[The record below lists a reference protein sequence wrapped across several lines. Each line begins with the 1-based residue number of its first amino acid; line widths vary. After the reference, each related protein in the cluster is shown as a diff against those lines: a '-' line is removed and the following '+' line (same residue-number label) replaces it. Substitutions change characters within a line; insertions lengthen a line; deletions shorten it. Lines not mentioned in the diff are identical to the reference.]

1 MGSSFGIFTNHIDL
15 LEVAEILHM
24 GVVRAEIRA
33 LTAVLGPLIIAHFSA
48 FVKRENKK
56 VPQDRMSCG
65 NCVHFIFGF
74 RWIDEHIT
82 LAGLAP
88 TTQ

>member
-1 MGSSFGIFTNHIDL
+1 MGSSFGIFTNHIEV

-56 VPQDRMSCG
+56 IPQDRMSCG
-65 NCVHFIFGF
+65 NCVHFIFGSW
-74 RWIDEHIT
+74 WIGEHCSVGI
-82 LAGLAP
+82 AP
-88 TTQ
+88 TLLL

>member
-48 FVKRENKK
+48 FVKRKNKK
-56 VPQDRMSCG
+56 IRRIECPAEIMYTFFLVLG
-65 NCVHFIFGF
+65 G
-74 RWIDEHIT
+74 
-82 LAGLAP
+82 
-88 TTQ
+88 

>member
-15 LEVAEILHM
+15 REVAEILHM

-56 VPQDRMSCG
+56 IPQDRMSCG
-65 NCVHFIFGF
+65 NYVYIFFGSW
-74 RWIDEHIT
+74 WIDEHCSVGI
-82 LAGLAP
+82 AP
-88 TTQ
+88 TLLL